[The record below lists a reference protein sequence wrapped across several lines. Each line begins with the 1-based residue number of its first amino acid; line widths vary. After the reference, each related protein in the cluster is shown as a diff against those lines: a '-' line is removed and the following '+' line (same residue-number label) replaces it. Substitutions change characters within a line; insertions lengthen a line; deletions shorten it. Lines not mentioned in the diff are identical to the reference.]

1 MNNNSFTD
9 MDLHCI
15 ARLVQSSF
23 QAPEQETINTLR
35 GLYGCMYC
43 KYAFECVHAVQ
54 QKGEPFHFQK
64 ILKKLEEMTGI
75 RESYSPCT
83 PDADEIGRR
92 FFPGSYYIGH
102 PEMVSELGKVHPE
115 RMMDGFKASLDRLI
129 TCSGEIQ
136 KTGQTFPENSVKK
149 GHE

>member
-35 GLYGCMYC
+35 ELYGCMYC

-54 QKGEPFHFQK
+54 QKGEPFHFRK

-92 FFPGSYYIGH
+92 FFPGSYYIDH

-115 RMMDGFKASLDRLI
+115 HMIAEFRACLEKFTA
-129 TCSGEIQ
+129 CSIE
-136 KTGQTFPENSVKK
+136 KSD
-149 GHE
+149 